1 MRGAIRAGLAATLI
15 LIPQL
20 AAPFAAAAGKG
31 PVSSQPYV
39 PPPAPPAPPPD
50 PNPRLLTPTEEGR
63 QDLVHGPGEQPLR
76 DFNLIRSKIPP
87 VLLEAMNDAYARPY
101 PSDCQALAAQVRI
114 LSDAIGPDL
123 DEPVSNANPSL
134 MNRGE
139 VVTRDATLDALR
151 EAVTDTIPFHS
162 WVRLLTGAQRHDQL
176 VLAAI
181 TAGAVR
187 RAYLKGLGEARGC
200 APPGVPRHLAHPS
213 AMAAQTQPKPT
224 APGD

>member
-20 AAPFAAAAGKG
+20 TAPLAAAAGKG
-31 PVSSQPYV
+31 PVSSTPYV
-39 PPPAPPAPPPD
+39 PAQPAPPPD
-50 PNPRLLTPTEEGR
+50 APNQRLLTPTEEGR

-76 DFNLIRSKIPP
+76 DFNIVRSKIPP
-87 VLLEAMNDAYARPY
+87 VLIAAMNDAYERPY
-101 PSDCQALAAQVRI
+101 PGDCQGIAAQVRI

-134 MNRGE
+134 MARGE
-139 VVTRDATLDALR
+139 SLTRDATLDALR
-151 EAVTDTIPFHS
+151 EAVTDSIPFHS
-162 WVRLLTGAQRHDQL
+162 WIRMLTGAQRHDQL

-200 APPGVPRHLAHPS
+200 APPGVPRHLARPS
-213 AMAAQTQPKPT
+213 TVAVQSQQRPAG
-224 APGD
+224 PGE

>member
-20 AAPFAAAAGKG
+20 TAPLAEAAGKG
-31 PVSSQPYV
+31 PATTTQPV
-39 PPPAPPAPPPD
+39 DTQAPPPAD
-50 PNPRLLTPTEEGR
+50 PNQRLLTPAEEGR

-87 VLLEAMNDAYARPY
+87 VLLEAMKDAYARPD
-101 PSDCQALAAQVRI
+101 PGDCPGIAAQVRV
-114 LSDAIGPDL
+114 LTEAVGPDL

-134 MNRGE
+134 MARGE
-139 VVTRDATLDALR
+139 TMTRDATLDALR
-151 EAVTDTIPFHS
+151 EAVTDSIPFHS
-162 WVRLLTGAQRHDQL
+162 WVRMLTGAQRHDQL

-200 APPGVPRHLAHPS
+200 ASPGVPRHLARPS
-213 AMAAQTQPKPT
+213 TIAAQAQPKPA
-224 APGD
+224 APGN